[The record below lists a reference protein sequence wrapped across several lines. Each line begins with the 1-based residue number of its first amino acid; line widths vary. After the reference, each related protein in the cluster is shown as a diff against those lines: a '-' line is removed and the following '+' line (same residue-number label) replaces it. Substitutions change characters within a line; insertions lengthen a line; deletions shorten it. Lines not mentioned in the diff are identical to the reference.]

1 MDRTSP
7 AARNASD
14 TEVIDRKLYCTLF
27 IYLAYEYSKR
37 FVQPVLQPVA
47 NCKRTFRR
55 QCLSD
60 CRATGQKSFPRS
72 CERAKAV
79 TSAAELRTTSCC
91 LSVMLCH
98 SAPLCNVL
106 VCLCVCLYCEMW
118 PGQPLSSKTCYSST
132 TTCRSTAA
140 WARAADMDRQRPD
153 SSRRPSAGCGLRHA
167 VIRGSTQT
175 YFRQV
180 PTVTH

>member
-14 TEVIDRKLYCTLF
+14 TEVIDHKLYCTLF

-79 TSAAELRTTSCC
+79 TSAGELRTTSCC

-106 VCLCVCLYCEMW
+106 VCLCVCLHCEMW
-118 PGQPLSSKTCYSST
+118 PGHVDVATHQQPPVGRQQLGRGRQIWIDSARTVAGA
-132 TTCRSTAA
+132 R
-140 WARAADMDRQRPD
+140 ARAAASVM
-153 SSRRPSAGCGLRHA
+153 L
-167 VIRGSTQT
+167 
-175 YFRQV
+175 
-180 PTVTH
+180 

>member
-14 TEVIDRKLYCTLF
+14 TEVIDHKLYCTLF
-27 IYLAYEYSKR
+27 IYLAYEYSKH

-79 TSAAELRTTSCC
+79 NLPVNFVRPAAAYPPFCVILRRYVTC
-91 LSVMLCH
+91 LSVCA
-98 SAPLCNVL
+98 S
-106 VCLCVCLYCEMW
+106 VCIVRCGLDNLLLINNHLSVDSSLGAAGRYGSTA
-118 PGQPLSSKTCYSST
+118 PGQ
-132 TTCRSTAA
+132 
-140 WARAADMDRQRPD
+140 
-153 SSRRPSAGCGLRHA
+153 
-167 VIRGSTQT
+167 
-175 YFRQV
+175 
-180 PTVTH
+180 